1 METTPTAV
9 QNCFENHQG
18 ILEGLTEQLSKICE
32 TDLQTETIDVQDM
45 INKTRSIQTFIRN
58 VLQLVGDGLQ
68 L

>member
-1 METTPTAV
+1 METTTTAA

-32 TDLQTETIDVQDM
+32 TDLQTGTIDVQDM
-45 INKTRSIQTFIRN
+45 TNKTRSIQTFIRN
-58 VLQLVGDGLQ
+58 VLEFVDDGLQ